1 MIKLLS
7 VGKVLDDVRL
17 SFGVEYFIDR
27 IINKECV
34 VDLDGIPESRLIL
47 DLEKF
52 ALASGFVESRCDYV
66 LFIEIGEGKIFC
78 ILIELKSGRF
88 VASHVRR
95 QLQGG
100 ANLVKRHCQL
110 QMNCSALLIHKF
122 GIKRVDQMK
131 MARDRVKFESSV
143 AIARSLCGTKKNIF
157 LPIGKMIALES

>member
-52 ALASGFVESRCDYV
+52 ALTSGFVESRCDYV
-66 LFIEIGEGKIFC
+66 LFIEVGEGKIC
-78 ILIELKSGRF
+78 C
-88 VASHVRR
+88 V
-95 QLQGG
+95 
-100 ANLVKRHCQL
+100 
-110 QMNCSALLIHKF
+110 
-122 GIKRVDQMK
+122 
-131 MARDRVKFESSV
+131 
-143 AIARSLCGTKKNIF
+143 ARS
-157 LPIGKMIALES
+157 